1 LVRRWKARGLKVG
14 FTNGCFDI
22 VHAGHVS
29 LLAAARA
36 ECDRLIVAL
45 NTDEGVRRLKGAER
59 PVNGLPDRAAVIAA
73 VESVDAVISFDEET
87 PIELIRR
94 LRPDV
99 LVKGG
104 DYTIEGVVGADLVQS
119 LGGRV
124 VLVDLVEG
132 RSTTRLIDAIRSTQ
146 EAAK

>member
-1 LVRRWKARGLKVG
+1 
-14 FTNGCFDI
+14 
-22 VHAGHVS
+22 
-29 LLAAARA
+29 
-36 ECDRLIVAL
+36 
-45 NTDEGVRRLKGAER
+45 
-59 PVNGLPDRAAVIAA
+59 LPDRAAVIAA